1 MANKNPDNEKRENV
15 VSESTMTAEQMEQF
29 ITENI
34 GLVPR
39 NQKKKFE
46 TLTMEQKVEKLRFYI
61 ERGKMWA
68 EAAEKNKLENKV
80 KVLFVRHKA
89 TTEDVLNVIEFCKKY
104 IESTKQEEL
113 NKLQM
118 EIDRLTHLKQSL
130 ESN

>member
-1 MANKNPDNEKRENV
+1 MANKNPDNEKKENV
-15 VSESTMTAEQMEQF
+15 VSSSTMTTEQMEQF
-29 ITENI
+29 IAEHI
-34 GLVPR
+34 GIVPR
-39 NQKKKFE
+39 NQMKKFE
-46 TLTMEQKVEKLRFYI
+46 TLTAEQKVEKLNFYI

-80 KVLFVRHKA
+80 KVLFDRHKA
-89 TTEDVLNVIEFCKKY
+89 TTEDVLKVIEFCKKY
-104 IESTKQEEL
+104 IEATKQEEL